1 MTIETL
7 LSRVSF
13 DRDPISDTKIGETV
27 YYSDSGSL
35 QKLDIVQGAWNQP
48 NLEHFKETVRN
59 ELRDTRSTANIR
71 QIALTHA
78 TLWHQELQLV
88 HGKTEEQAQE
98 TTRKEIER
106 VALLA
111 QEVPEFKNFSDVLYD
126 SMEFYRQKE
135 GLTTIPG
142 LASENGVQATR
153 EEFGTDLLYVLLM
166 ELRFRTGNGDII
178 GLNHDAIKALSTD
191 DIEEA
196 KRRVVSILEHADEKT
211 QEASFSIQN
220 IHKTILATPDEED
233 NAYLIMSR
241 AAAKAY
247 HGGPDTL
254 LQNTRAM
261 VWFIAN
267 RYVGEQVPELTS
279 LPMKEEKI
287 PFAPPREVPRWIKR
301 ITKLAVLGSGYY
313 LWQQARDLNNRIMG
327 NNHEGCVVS
336 GMVRIERVTF
346 NIGTFL
352 TAWHYVSNA
361 LARIDAAKNYEE
373 FAKSAAFF
381 PGAALLTAIGETI
394 ASKVEV

>member
-27 YYSDSGSL
+27 YYSEDAHL
-35 QKLDIVQGAWNQP
+35 QKLDISQGAWNIP
-48 NLEHFKETVRN
+48 NLEHFKETVKN
-59 ELRDTRSTANIR
+59 ELRDATSSANIR

-135 GLTTIPG
+135 GLTAIPG
-142 LASENGVQATR
+142 LTSENGVQATR

-166 ELRFRTGNGDII
+166 DLRFRTGNGDII
-178 GLNHDAIKALSTD
+178 GLNHDAVKALSTD

-211 QEASFSIQN
+211 QVASFSIQN
-220 IHKTILATPDEED
+220 VHKTILVTPDEED

-261 VWFIAN
+261 FWFIAN
-267 RYVGEQVPELTS
+267 HYVGEQVPELTS
-279 LPMKEEKI
+279 IPLKEE
-287 PFAPPREVPRWIKR
+287 EVPIATQRDVPTWMKR
-301 ITKLAVLGSGYY
+301 IAKLAVLGSGYY

-327 NNHEGCVVS
+327 NNHEGCVVA
-336 GMVRIERVTF
+336 GMVHIEKVTF

-352 TAWHYVSNA
+352 TAWHHVSNA
-361 LARIDAAKNYEE
+361 LARIDAARTYEE
-373 FAKSAAFF
+373 LGKSSAFF

-394 ASKVEV
+394 ASKLEV

>member
-27 YYSDSGSL
+27 YYSENARL
-35 QKLDIVQGAWNQP
+35 QKLDISQGAWNRP
-48 NLEHFKETVRN
+48 NLEHFKEAVQI
-59 ELRDTRSTANIR
+59 ELRNPASSANIR

-88 HGKTEEQAQE
+88 HGKSEEQAQE
-98 TTRKEIER
+98 ITRKEIER

-111 QEVPEFKNFSDVLYD
+111 QEVPEFKNFSDVVYD

-142 LASENGVQATR
+142 LTNENGVQATR

-166 ELRFRTGNGDII
+166 DLRFRTGNGDII
-178 GLNHDAIKALSTD
+178 GLNHDAVKALSTD

-196 KRRVVSILEHADEKT
+196 KRRIVSILEHADEKT
-211 QEASFSIQN
+211 QVASFSIQN
-220 IHKTILATPDEED
+220 VHKTILVTPDEED

-247 HGGPDTL
+247 HSGPDTL

-261 VWFIAN
+261 FWFIAN
-267 RYVGEQVPELTS
+267 HYVGEQVPELTTVP
-279 LPMKEEKI
+279 LKEE
-287 PFAPPREVPRWIKR
+287 EVPIATQHEVPTWMKR
-301 ITKLAVLGSGYY
+301 IAKLAVLGSGYY

-327 NNHEGCVVS
+327 NNHEGCVVA
-336 GMVRIERVTF
+336 GMVRIEKVTF

-352 TAWHYVSNA
+352 TAWHHVSNA
-361 LARIDAAKNYEE
+361 LARIDAARTYEE
-373 FAKSAAFF
+373 FGKSSAFF

-394 ASKVEV
+394 ASKVEI

>member
-27 YYSDSGSL
+27 YYSEDTHL
-35 QKLDIVQGAWNQP
+35 QKLDISQGAWNIP
-48 NLEHFKETVRN
+48 NLEHFKETVKN
-59 ELRDTRSTANIR
+59 ELRDATSSANIR

-78 TLWHQELQLV
+78 TLWYQELQLV

-142 LASENGVQATR
+142 LTSENGVQATR

-166 ELRFRTGNGDII
+166 DLRFRTGNGDII
-178 GLNHDAIKALSTD
+178 GLNHDAVKALSTD

-196 KRRVVSILEHADEKT
+196 KQRVVSMLEHADEKT
-211 QEASFSIQN
+211 QQASFSIQN
-220 IHKTILATPDEED
+220 VHKTILVTPDDED

-261 VWFIAN
+261 FWFIAN
-267 RYVGEQVPELTS
+267 HYVGEQVPELTTVP
-279 LPMKEEKI
+279 LKEEV
-287 PFAPPREVPRWIKR
+287 PFATQHEVPKWIKR
-301 ITKLAVLGSGYY
+301 IAKLAVLGSGYY

-327 NNHEGCVVS
+327 NNHEGCVVA
-336 GMVRIERVTF
+336 GMVRIEKVTF

-352 TAWHYVSNA
+352 TAWQHVSNA
-361 LARIDAAKNYEE
+361 LARIDAARTYEE
-373 FAKSAAFF
+373 FGKSSAFF

-394 ASKVEV
+394 ASKVEI

>member
-27 YYSDSGSL
+27 YYSENAHL
-35 QKLDIVQGAWNQP
+35 QKLDISQGAWNRP
-48 NLEHFKETVRN
+48 NLEHFKETVQS
-59 ELRDTRSTANIR
+59 ELRNPASSANIR

-88 HGKTEEQAQE
+88 HGKSEEQAQE
-98 TTRKEIER
+98 ITRKEIER

-111 QEVPEFKNFSDVLYD
+111 QEVPEFKNFSDVVYD

-142 LASENGVQATR
+142 LTSENGIQATK

-166 ELRFRTGNGDII
+166 DLRFRTGNGDII
-178 GLNHDAIKALSTD
+178 GLNHDAVKALSTE

-196 KRRVVSILEHADEKT
+196 KRRLVSILEQADEKT
-211 QEASFSIQN
+211 QEASFSMRH
-220 IHKTILATPDEED
+220 IHKTILSTPDEAD

-254 LQNTRAM
+254 LQNVRAM
-261 VWFIAN
+261 YWFIASHFE
-267 RYVGEQVPELTS
+267 GEQVPELTS

-381 PGAALLTAIGETI
+381 PGAALLTAVGEAI